1 MSDSKKLLLMF
12 LWVLRETIPELPFY
26 QVLCLSQNV
35 TFSIISRDP
44 ISEYNGIFYNL
55 RFFKLFWLAA
65 SITSMV
71 SCRVR
76 SIPKTSSTL
85 TKTKTFQQI
94 VHFFAFLGLDWSN
107 VETRKIQ
114 GGNWQNCRI
123 VDPTL
128 NRQH

>member
-1 MSDSKKLLLMF
+1 MAF
-12 LWVLRETIPELPFY
+12 
-26 QVLCLSQNV
+26 
-35 TFSIISRDP
+35 
-44 ISEYNGIFYNL
+44 FYNL

-107 VETRKIQ
+107 VETTKIQ

-123 VDPTL
+123 VDQTL

>member
-123 VDPTL
+123 IDQTL

>member
-55 RFFKLFWLAA
+55 RFFKLIWLAA

-107 VETRKIQ
+107 VETRKI
-114 GGNWQNCRI
+114 
-123 VDPTL
+123 
-128 NRQH
+128 